1 VVSDRSLTLATQLE
15 KERDNLSEELGK
27 LEKNLPEKLEI
38 GQKLA
43 KQSLGELDKLE
54 IEIKQLSEE
63 IKAKKASSQSLRGK
77 LEQFNQQIS
86 LLNNTDYYLKIYL
99 RVEDLLSSLQ
109 KIINSKQ
116 PEINKESSL
125 ENTIANLKQEEQLFD
140 RLLEPFSDL
149 VKIEHALNKFRSHH
163 LNKIVRQKVEEWK
176 QIIEQRLKKAY
187 MSSLSL
193 LDWPKPFAKLKDV
206 TEDKLQRFK
215 SLFIT
220 AMTFQLMLQD
230 RTKLAGKYCPL
241 WPMDW
246 LLEPILLRFRFHFRT
261 KQETNRADKPEWYFA
276 FIASTF
282 TDHEKFFVLVQDILN
297 SIDLAAY
304 SPQVCV
310 AAGLFDELAAKWA
323 AEMTEVAIRPQLL
336 TRVVAGAGALDASL
350 DKYGDERPRAMSI
363 LLRNHTVL
371 SKWVE
376 HEASTAKTSIQKDL
390 QKNDALTSIW
400 PDLEE
405 SAETNALKE
414 TNPSRSVYHLFNVLL
429 QLTEKAQTI
438 PALSQRYYFFV
449 QAHNAL
455 VADYLN
461 EIFNMYHDKLTILDA
476 EKITNLCMLINSC
489 HYVINTLTEWGDQM
503 FFLELKYYEEFRD
516 SSVNEEKLLTLKG
529 TIFTP
534 IINKVKQFIKQMMD
548 NLREFTMRAF
558 KSTSN
563 AYIYKK
569 RIISSNLLKNDAVLH
584 VSSEFE
590 DALSVLQ
597 DVIARTS
604 STLAEKMFYKYW
616 KKLALLINDYLFRQL
631 VLQQYFNYNGALQFA
646 FDMKGLFSIFR
657 SFSSTPENYFKD
669 LKESLVVLTMTAEQ
683 LAEFKQQL
691 EKMNDKDKKLTV
703 DSAHKFL
710 SMKYNITKI
719 SLKDLET
726 LVRLR
731 VN

>member
-1 VVSDRSLTLATQLE
+1 
-15 KERDNLSEELGK
+15 
-27 LEKNLPEKLEI
+27 
-38 GQKLA
+38 
-43 KQSLGELDKLE
+43 
-54 IEIKQLSEE
+54 
-63 IKAKKASSQSLRGK
+63 
-77 LEQFNQQIS
+77 
-86 LLNNTDYYLKIYL
+86 
-99 RVEDLLSSLQ
+99 
-109 KIINSKQ
+109 
-116 PEINKESSL
+116 
-125 ENTIANLKQEEQLFD
+125 
-140 RLLEPFSDL
+140 
-149 VKIEHALNKFRSHH
+149 
-163 LNKIVRQKVEEWK
+163 
-176 QIIEQRLKKAY
+176 
-187 MSSLSL
+187 
-193 LDWPKPFAKLKDV
+193 
-206 TEDKLQRFK
+206 
-215 SLFIT
+215 
-220 AMTFQLMLQD
+220 
-230 RTKLAGKYCPL
+230 
-241 WPMDW
+241 
-246 LLEPILLRFRFHFRT
+246 
-261 KQETNRADKPEWYFA
+261 
-276 FIASTF
+276 
-282 TDHEKFFVLVQDILN
+282 
-297 SIDLAAY
+297 
-304 SPQVCV
+304 
-310 AAGLFDELAAKWA
+310 
-323 AEMTEVAIRPQLL
+323 
-336 TRVVAGAGALDASL
+336 
-350 DKYGDERPRAMSI
+350 
-363 LLRNHTVL
+363 
-371 SKWVE
+371 
-376 HEASTAKTSIQKDL
+376 
-390 QKNDALTSIW
+390 
-400 PDLEE
+400 
-405 SAETNALKE
+405 
-414 TNPSRSVYHLFNVLL
+414 
-429 QLTEKAQTI
+429 
-438 PALSQRYYFFV
+438 
-449 QAHNAL
+449 
-455 VADYLN
+455 
-461 EIFNMYHDKLTILDA
+461 
-476 EKITNLCMLINSC
+476 
-489 HYVINTLTEWGDQM
+489 
-503 FFLELKYYEEFRD
+503 
-516 SSVNEEKLLTLKG
+516 LKG